1 MCVYSISLAD
11 CLPKNRTFTGYIFEV
26 MSKTLLF
33 KYVNFSRTLIF
44 CLMIKLIINMILNR
58 KITYLIDK
66 NYLQPKIFC
75 LIKSEI
81 TAKDLLYL
89 QIINGV
95 YRVLV
100 SSVCLS
106 VCLSVCV
113 CASDT
118 INTR

>member
-1 MCVYSISLAD
+1 
-11 CLPKNRTFTGYIFEV
+11 
-26 MSKTLLF
+26 
-33 KYVNFSRTLIF
+33 
-44 CLMIKLIINMILNR
+44 MIKLIINMILNR

-106 VCLSVCV
+106 VCLSWCLGVCLSV
-113 CASDT
+113 CLCASVHDNHKIT
-118 INTR
+118 TQAT